1 MEYDK
6 GHLLNIYDAIKDKRE
21 NQKEYIKQV
30 QDLDNEIKTDVL
42 EYRIAS
48 VKRILDYIHSN
59 QMKIA
64 SDLKQFDTLI
74 THCCNKLNGN
84 IDGIELELGDKH
96 DKKDF

>member
-6 GHLLNIYDAIKDKRE
+6 GHLLNIYDAIKEKRE

-42 EYRIAS
+42 EYRISS
-48 VKRILDYIHSN
+48 VKRILDYIHCN
-59 QMKIA
+59 QMKVA
-64 SDLKQFDTLI
+64 SDLERFDTLI

-84 IDGIELELGDKH
+84 IDGIEINLQEEKYDN
-96 DKKDF
+96 

>member
-6 GHLLNIYDAIKDKRE
+6 GHLLNIYDAIKEKRE

-42 EYRIAS
+42 EYRISS
-48 VKRILDYIHSN
+48 VKRILDYIHCN
-59 QMKIA
+59 QMKVA

-84 IDGIELELGDKH
+84 IDGIELELEGTK
-96 DKKDF
+96 

>member
-30 QDLDNEIKTDVL
+30 QELDNEIKTDIL

-48 VKRILDYIHSN
+48 VKRILNYIHGN
-59 QMKIA
+59 QMKVA
-64 SDLKQFDTLI
+64 SDLKRFDTLI
-74 THCCNKLNGN
+74 IHCCNKLNGN
-84 IDGIELELGDKH
+84 IDGIEIELEGKNENY
-96 DKKDF
+96 

>member
-21 NQKEYIKQV
+21 IQKEYIKQV

-59 QMKIA
+59 QMKVA

-84 IDGIELELGDKH
+84 IDGIEIELEDKNE
-96 DKKDF
+96 K

>member
-59 QMKIA
+59 QMKVA

-74 THCCNKLNGN
+74 THCCNKLSGN
-84 IDGIELELGDKH
+84 IDGIELELENR
-96 DKKDF
+96 

>member
-48 VKRILDYIHSN
+48 VKRILYYIHSN
-59 QMKIA
+59 QMKVA

-84 IDGIELELGDKH
+84 IDGIELELENR
-96 DKKDF
+96 

>member
-59 QMKIA
+59 QMKVA

-84 IDGIELELGDKH
+84 IDGIELELENR
-96 DKKDF
+96 

>member
-6 GHLLNIYDAIKDKRE
+6 GHLLNIYDAIKEKRE

-42 EYRIAS
+42 EYRISS
-48 VKRILDYIHSN
+48 VKRILDYIHCN
-59 QMKIA
+59 QMKVA
-64 SDLKQFDTLI
+64 SDLQQFDTLI

-84 IDGIELELGDKH
+84 IDGIELELEGTK
-96 DKKDF
+96 